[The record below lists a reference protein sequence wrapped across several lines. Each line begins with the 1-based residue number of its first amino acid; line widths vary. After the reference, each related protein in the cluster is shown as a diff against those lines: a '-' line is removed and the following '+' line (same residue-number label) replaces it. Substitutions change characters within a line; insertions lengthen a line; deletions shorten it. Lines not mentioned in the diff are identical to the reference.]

1 MVDTWHNMVVSPLGG
16 IKVRGGAG
24 LFVVI
29 YNAEVEYGRAVY
41 FDAANSGPMLVV
53 GASSG
58 DAGL

>member
-1 MVDTWHNMVVSPLGG
+1 MVVSPLGG

-41 FDAANSGPMLVV
+41 FDVANSGPMLVV

-58 DAGL
+58 YAGL